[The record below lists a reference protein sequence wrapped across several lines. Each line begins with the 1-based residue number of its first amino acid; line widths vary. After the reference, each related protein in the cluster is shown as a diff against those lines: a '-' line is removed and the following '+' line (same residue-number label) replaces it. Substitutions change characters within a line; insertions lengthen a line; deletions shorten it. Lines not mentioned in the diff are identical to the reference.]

1 MEVEISEKEAE
12 RMLEKLAEDLKSI
25 SRMQAGKTKS
35 SYQGNDW

>member
-1 MEVEISEKEAE
+1 
-12 RMLEKLAEDLKSI
+12 MLERLTEDLKNI